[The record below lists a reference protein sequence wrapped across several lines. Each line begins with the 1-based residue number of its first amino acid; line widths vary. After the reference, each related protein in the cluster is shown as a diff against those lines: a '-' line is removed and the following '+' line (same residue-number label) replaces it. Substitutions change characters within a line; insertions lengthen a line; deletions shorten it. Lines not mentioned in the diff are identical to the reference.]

1 MLDVV
6 LCIAVD
12 HDPWLLALAVGIC
25 CIGAF
30 SIAQMSERVRT
41 SVGLQRIAW
50 LFLTAVASGATIWCT
65 HFVAMLAYEAK
76 APVVLDPVLTIASL
90 IIAVVGTSIG
100 LAIATVSRT
109 MLLQGFGGALFGFA
123 IAAMHF
129 TGMSAYRVQ
138 GVVEWHEGF
147 VIASIV
153 CAAILGAAAM
163 IALGRRDGKMR
174 LALGTGLIVAAIA
187 SLHFTAMT
195 ALTITPLNLGEAA
208 LDAVGARALG
218 LATGLIG
225 LVVIVAGV
233 FAALIDR
240 ETRGDAMRKLHFM
253 AMNDVLTQLPNRS
266 AFKEMLD
273 QRVAKAKQD
282 GGAVGLCMIDLVRFK
297 EVNDLHGHQAGDEL
311 LVRVAARLRAAL
323 RPGEFV
329 ARLGGDEFAAI
340 TTFDDRDALI
350 EFVDRIQASLLVPH
364 QVGDFSASVGAS
376 VGVAAYPHDAGRA
389 GTLVNNA
396 DLAMYRAK
404 SEGSL
409 APCYYAAEL
418 DEAVRARRE
427 LATELKSAIEN
438 DELEV
443 HYQLQADVQTREIT
457 GYEALVRWRHPRRG
471 PISPVEF
478 IPVAEQNG
486 LILALGE
493 FVLRRACRDAA
504 AWPHKS
510 RVAINVSALQLAHAD
525 LPRLFHEVLLESGLP
540 PARLEIELTES
551 AIIAN
556 RERALHVLRQIKALG
571 VAVAL
576 DDFGT
581 GYSSLETLRAFAF
594 DKIKLDRFFVQEL
607 EDSPQATAIIRAVL
621 ALGKSLSIPVLA
633 EGIETEEQM
642 NVLIREGCDQVQG
655 FLLGRPE
662 PNRLTLPADET
673 RRAA

>member
-6 LCIAVD
+6 YCIAVD

-30 SIAQMSERVRT
+30 SIAQMAERARK
-41 SVGLQRIAW
+41 SAGLQRIAW
-50 LFLTAVASGATIWCT
+50 LFLTSVASGATIWCT
-65 HFVAMLAYEAK
+65 HFVAMLAYQAK

-90 IIAVVGTSIG
+90 IIAVAGTSAGI
-100 LAIATVSRT
+100 AIAISRSRA
-109 MLLQGFGGALFGFA
+109 LQAIGGVIFGGA

-138 GVVEWHEGF
+138 GVVEWHVGY
-147 VIASIV
+147 VVAAIV
-153 CAAILGAAAM
+153 CACVLGAVAM
-163 IALGRRDGKMR
+163 MVLGRRAGAGWR
-174 LALGTGLIVAAIA
+174 LTQGTALIVAAIA

-253 AMNDVLTQLPNRS
+253 AMNDTLTQLPNR
-266 AFKEMLD
+266 AGFREVLE
-273 QRVAKAKQD
+273 QRVARAKHD
-282 GGAVGLCMIDLVRFK
+282 GRAVGLCMIDLVRFK

-311 LVRVAARLRAAL
+311 LAQVASRLRGAI
-323 RPGEFV
+323 RQDEFV

-340 TTFDDRDALI
+340 TTFDDREALI

-376 VGVAAYPHDAGRA
+376 IGVAAYPHDAGRT
-389 GTLVNNA
+389 GILINNA

-404 SEGSL
+404 SEGSV

-427 LATELKSAIEN
+427 LATELKLAIEN

-478 IPVAEQNG
+478 VPVAEQNG

-540 PARLEIELTES
+540 PSRLEIELTES

-662 PNRLTLPADET
+662 PNRLTVPEQ

>member
-25 CIGAF
+25 IIGAF
-30 SIAQMSERVRT
+30 SIVQMSQRART
-41 SVGLQRIAW
+41 STGLQRIAW

-100 LAIATVSRT
+100 IAVAIISRT
-109 MLLQGFGGALFGFA
+109 AWLQGVGGALFGLA
-123 IAAMHF
+123 IAGMHF
-129 TGMSAYRVQ
+129 TGMRAYRVQ

-147 VIASIV
+147 VIAAIV
-153 CAAILGAAAM
+153 CACVLGAAAM
-163 IALGRRDGKMR
+163 IALGRREAKLR
-174 LALGTGLIVAAIA
+174 LTLGTGLIVAAIA

-195 ALTITPLNLGEAA
+195 ALTITPLDLGHAA
-208 LDAVGARALG
+208 LDAVGTRALG

-225 LVVIVAGV
+225 LVVIIAGV

-240 ETRGDAMRKLHFM
+240 ETRGDAMRKLQFM
-253 AMNDVLTQLPNRS
+253 AMNDLLTQLPNRT
-266 AFKEMLD
+266 AFKEMLE
-273 QRVAKAKQD
+273 QRVAKSKVD
-282 GGAVGLCMIDLVRFK
+282 GSAVGLCMIDLVRFK

-311 LVRVAARLRAAL
+311 LVQVAERLRAAIL
-323 RPGEFV
+323 PGEFV
-329 ARLGGDEFAAI
+329 ARLGGDEFAAL
-340 TTFDDRDALI
+340 TSFGDREALI
-350 EFVDRIQASLLVPH
+350 EFVDRIQAGLLAPH
-364 QVGDFSASVGAS
+364 ELGAVGTSVGAS
-376 VGVAAYPHDAGRA
+376 IGVASYPHDAARS
-389 GTLVNNA
+389 GTLINNA

-404 SEGSL
+404 REGSL

-427 LATELKSAIEN
+427 LAGDLKSAIEN
-438 DELEV
+438 GELEV
-443 HYQLQADVQTREIT
+443 HYQLQADVRTRAVT
-457 GYEALVRWRHPRRG
+457 GYEALVRWRHHKRG
-471 PISPVEF
+471 PIPPDQF

-510 RVAINVSALQLAHAD
+510 RVAVNVSALQLAHAD
-525 LPRLFHEVLLESGLP
+525 LPQLFHEVLLESGLP
-540 PARLEIELTES
+540 PSRLEIELTET

-556 RERALHVLRQIKALG
+556 RDRALHVLRQIKALG

-594 DKIKLDRFFVQEL
+594 DKIKLDRYFVQEL
-607 EDSPQATAIIRAVL
+607 EDSPQATAIVRAVL

-642 NVLIREGCDQVQG
+642 QVLIREGCDQVQG

-662 PNRLTLPADET
+662 PNRITLPPAET